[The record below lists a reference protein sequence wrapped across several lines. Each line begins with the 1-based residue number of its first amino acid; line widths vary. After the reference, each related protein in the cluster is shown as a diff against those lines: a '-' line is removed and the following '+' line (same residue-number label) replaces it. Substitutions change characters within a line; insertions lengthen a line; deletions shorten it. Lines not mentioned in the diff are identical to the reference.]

1 MLVNNELGK
10 MWKGTVVVL
19 VRPAISERYLEGMR
33 RITKIL
39 INLKMGKDV
48 VSEKLEN
55 LHILMQLTARKHFIQ
70 SKKMVC

>member
-1 MLVNNELGK
+1 